1 MSGGLARLVK
11 DVMTREVLAV
21 SPSTSVY
28 RTAILM
34 AERGVGSC
42 VILSDEKLVGIVT
55 ERDFV
60 RRVLAKG
67 LPPRRTR
74 VEKIMTSPV
83 TVIGENATL
92 EEAIEVMADQNVKRL
107 VVVGDSGVT
116 GIISVS
122 DLIKVMGK
130 TEADLSRL
138 PRIFL
143 ARETER

>member
-1 MSGGLARLVK
+1 
-11 DVMTREVLAV
+11 MTREVLSV
-21 SPSTSVY
+21 SPDTSVY

-42 VILSDEKLVGIVT
+42 VILREDKIVGIVT

-60 RRVLAKG
+60 RRVVANG
-67 LPPRRTR
+67 IPPKRTKI
-74 VEKIMTSPV
+74 EKVMTSPV
-83 TVIGENATL
+83 TVIGENATI

-122 DLIKVMGK
+122 DLIRVMGR
-130 TEADLSRL
+130 TGADLSRL
-138 PRIFL
+138 PRVFL
-143 ARETER
+143 TRESER